1 MTCFDRLRDRIRTTE
16 GILSVGLNPEPSR
29 IPADCREY
37 DYPRRAFNRRMID
50 ATSDHAA
57 AYTANLASYETPRG
71 WVALAE
77 TLAYAEGQGVP
88 VVLDGKRAD
97 FTANRHADLLDRADA
112 VTVSPFLGR
121 DALAPVLDRE
131 MGAFVVC
138 RTPNSGAADLQDA
151 ELADG
156 AGRAVEASGVD
167 GTAAATPPAGSDA
180 GSDGEDEEA
189 EDGESL
195 AERAAS
201 LAAEWAAESTADVGL
216 LVGGDPDDLEALR
229 ERAPDLPF
237 LVVGGARNDPA
248 VAEYAT
254 ADGVGLVDASR
265 EVIYA
270 GEAAGR
276 DRERGADAYAS
287 AARQAAGR
295 LKHQLNRHRATD

>member
-1 MTCFDRLRDRIRTTE
+1 MTCFDRLHDRIRTTE
-16 GILSVGLNPEPSR
+16 GVLSVGLNPDLAR
-29 IPADCREY
+29 LPADCREY
-37 DYPRRAFNRRMID
+37 DYPRRAFNRRIVD
-50 ATSDHAA
+50 ATRDHAA
-57 AYTANLASYETPRG
+57 AYTANLAYYDGPDGRI
-71 WVALAE
+71 ALAE
-77 TLAYAEGQGVP
+77 TLAYAEGRGVP

-97 FTANRHADLLDRADA
+97 FTANRHAALLDAADA

-121 DALAPVLDRE
+121 DALAPALDRDV
-131 MGAFVVC
+131 GVFVVC

-156 AGRAVEASGVD
+156 ESANGGSAGGESAD
-167 GTAAATPPAGSDA
+167 GDSTG
-180 GSDGEDEEA
+180 GESTEV
-189 EDGESL
+189 ESL
-195 AERAAS
+195 AERVAS
-201 LAAEWAAESTADVGL
+201 LAVEWAAESEADVGL
-216 LVGGDPDDLEALR
+216 LVGGERDDVEALR

-237 LVVGGARNDPA
+237 LAVGGARNDPA

-276 DRERGADAYAS
+276 GRERGADAYAT

-295 LKHQLNRHRATD
+295 LKRQLNRHREGH